1 VNPWFILFVFFIF
14 SNGLAGESGIQL
26 KAGAGK
32 DLVAANC
39 MMCHSLDYIEM
50 NALILDKQG
59 WEKTVDKMIKVM
71 GAPIKP
77 DDAAAITAYLA
88 RNYGK

>member
-1 VNPWFILFVFFIF
+1 VNPGFILLTFFIF
-14 SNGLAGESGIQL
+14 SNALAGESDIQL

-39 MMCHSLDYIEM
+39 MTCHSLDYIEM
-50 NALILDKQG
+50 HALILDKQG

-77 DDAAAITAYLA
+77 EDAAAITAYLA

>member
-1 VNPWFILFVFFIF
+1 VNPGFILLTFLIF
-14 SNGLAGESGIQL
+14 SNALAGESDIQL
-26 KAGAGK
+26 KAGTGK

-59 WEKTVDKMIKVM
+59 WKKTVDKMIKVM

-77 DDAAAITAYLA
+77 EDAAAITAYLA

>member
-1 VNPWFILFVFFIF
+1 MNPGLILFAFLIF
-14 SNGLAGESGIQL
+14 SNALAGESDIEL
-26 KAGAGK
+26 KAGDGK

-39 MMCHSLDYIEM
+39 MMCHSLDYIQM
-50 NALILDKQG
+50 NAAVLDKQG

-77 DDAAAITAYLA
+77 EDAAAIAAYLA

>member
-1 VNPWFILFVFFIF
+1 MNPWFILFAFFIF
-14 SNGLAGESGIQL
+14 SNALAGESDIEL
-26 KAGAGK
+26 KAGEGK

-50 NALILDKQG
+50 HALILDKQG

-77 DDAAAITAYLA
+77 EDAAAIAAYLD

>member
-1 VNPWFILFVFFIF
+1 VNTGWILFAFFIF
-14 SNGLAGESGIQL
+14 SNALAAESDIEL
-26 KAGAGK
+26 KAGDGR
-32 DLVAANC
+32 DLVAAHC
-39 MMCHSLDYIEM
+39 ATCHSLDYISM
-50 NALILDKQG
+50 NAAVLDRQG

-88 RNYGK
+88 RHYGK

>member
-1 VNPWFILFVFFIF
+1 VKPGFILLIFFIF
-14 SNGLAGESGIQL
+14 SNTLAGESDIEL
-26 KAGAGK
+26 KAGDGK

-50 NALILDKQG
+50 NAAVLDKQG

-71 GAPIKP
+71 GAPIMP
-77 DDAAAITAYLA
+77 EDAAAIKAYLA

>member
-1 VNPWFILFVFFIF
+1 VNAGWILFAFLIF
-14 SNGLAGESGIQL
+14 SNALAGESDIEL
-26 KAGAGK
+26 KAGDGR
-32 DLVAANC
+32 DLVAAHC
-39 MMCHSLDYIEM
+39 ATCHSLDYIFM
-50 NALILDKQG
+50 NAAVLDRQG

-88 RNYGK
+88 RHYGK